1 MDNFHKKLTQEYN
14 RLLAKSVLGETTS
27 QQEERIKQLEE
38 YLTTVNEVDATLE
51 GTSQRYPDIDKKEC
65 YNVYH
70 Y

>member
-14 RLLAKSVLGETTS
+14 RLLEKSVVGETS
-27 QQEERIKQLEE
+27 PQQEERLKQLQE
-38 YLTTVNEVDATLE
+38 YLSTVDEVDATLE
-51 GTSQRYPDIDKKEC
+51 EVSQRYPDNDKYQC

>member
-14 RLLAKSVLGETTS
+14 RLLEKSVVGETS
-27 QQEERIKQLEE
+27 PQQEERLKQLQE
-38 YLTTVNEVDATLE
+38 YLSTVDEVDATLE
-51 GTSQRYPDIDKKEC
+51 EVSQRYPDIDKKEC